1 MYTIVGTIGVL
12 QWVQQWDNIGGSIVG
27 TIVVLQGVLQWDN
40 IYGVL
45 SAGCGL
51 VN

>member
-1 MYTIVGTIGVL
+1 MCTIVVL
-12 QWVQQWDNIGGSIVG
+12 QGDNIGGSIVG